1 MGLIKVVCGII
12 YKDDK
17 ILLCRKKV
25 DKPLGGYW
33 EFPGGKVEFGE
44 SNEETLS
51 RELMEELGM
60 KVVVKS
66 FFKSNIHFYENISIE
81 LIAYNCQ
88 FLESNYQL
96 VDHDAYEWLDIN
108 DLNNYK
114 LAPADIPLV
123 NELLRVNLTRK
134 S

>member
-1 MGLIKVVCGII
+1 MGIIKVVCGII
-12 YKDDK
+12 YKDNK
-17 ILLCRKKV
+17 IFLCRKKAE
-25 DKPLGGYW
+25 KPLGGYW
-33 EFPGGKVEFGE
+33 EFPGGKVEPGE
-44 SNEETLS
+44 SNEICLK

-66 FFKSNIHFYENISIE
+66 YFKTNIYNYENFSIE

-88 FLESNYQL
+88 FVESNYQL

-123 NELLRVNLTRK
+123 NELLRVNLTSK